1 MKSTTPPPR
10 KARAFAILGDATA
23 CGRALHLA
31 ERHLD
36 VADADP
42 DSPDWIYYFD
52 EAELNAQA
60 GACWVSLSQPT
71 RARPLIDNA
80 LRTMGT
86 TYVRDRTIYHVRS
99 AQAYADT
106 SELEMACH
114 DLDSAIDLAE
124 GTRSTRSIRTIRAG
138 RRGLQRYAKNRRVRT
153 LDRRLDRLA
162 V

>member
-1 MKSTTPPPR
+1 M
-10 KARAFAILGDATA
+10 GDAKA
-23 CGRALHLA
+23 CGHELNLA
-31 ERHLD
+31 EHHLD
-36 VADADP
+36 VADADQ

-99 AQAYADT
+99 AQAYADA
-106 SELEMACH
+106 SELEMACRE
-114 DLDSAIDLAE
+114 LDSAVDLAE
-124 GTRSTRSIRTIRAG
+124 GTQSTRSIHTIRAG
-138 RRGLQRYAKNRRVRT
+138 RSGLQRYEKDRRVRT